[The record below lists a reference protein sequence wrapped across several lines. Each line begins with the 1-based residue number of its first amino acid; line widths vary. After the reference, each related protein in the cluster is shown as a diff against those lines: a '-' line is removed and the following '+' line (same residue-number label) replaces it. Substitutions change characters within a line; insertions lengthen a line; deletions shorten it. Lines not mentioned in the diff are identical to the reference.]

1 MTGGCGDNANM
12 TNDLKNGM
20 AFTLSNWST
29 YDSWLWGN
37 RCSAQ
42 SCSGQPL
49 NFTNIKIKTGGSTP
63 GPTPGPTPT
72 PTPSDY
78 TFGNACGSK
87 WADECNG
94 SCNCK
99 WSWPSN
105 DPA

>member
-1 MTGGCGDNANM
+1 MTGACGDNANM
-12 TNDLKNGM
+12 SNDLRNGM
-20 AFTLSNWST
+20 AFAISNWST

-42 SCSGQPL
+42 ACSGKDL
-49 NFTNIKIKTGGSTP
+49 NFTNIKIKTGGSSP
-63 GPTPGPTPT
+63 GPTPGPT

-78 TFGNACGSK
+78 TFGNACASK

-94 SCNCK
+94 SCDCR
-99 WSWPSN
+99 WSWPSS